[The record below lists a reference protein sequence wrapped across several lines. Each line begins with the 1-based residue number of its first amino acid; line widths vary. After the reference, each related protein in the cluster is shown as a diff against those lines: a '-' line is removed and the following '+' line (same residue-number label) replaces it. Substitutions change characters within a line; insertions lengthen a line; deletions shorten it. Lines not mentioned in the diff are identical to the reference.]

1 MADNPYAKKGF
12 NKKPF
17 FKKHKSNKPSIAQ
30 GSASRAAAAFCVN
43 AIEEGKSL
51 TEALP
56 LYTKDLDD
64 RDRALVQEIVYGTL
78 RHRRLLATTANALLD
93 HSINQRFNVARDLII
108 CAIYQILYTRA
119 PAHAVV
125 SATVGACDLCKCRNF
140 TGMVNA
146 VLRRFLRE
154 GAHLTHSSDPCVEF
168 SFPKW
173 LYEEL
178 VNNYGEE
185 KTLEIMKNSNEH
197 APMFLRVEN
206 SKIST
211 VDYLKLLEEHEIS
224 ASIVEE
230 SPCTILLEE
239 PVSVDRLPHFQQG
252 YVSVQD
258 LAAQLASPLLN
269 LEDGQKVLD
278 TCAAPGGKSAHIKDL
293 AKVTLTSCDIDE
305 KRLESTEKTFKRLG
319 NEAYLVAI
327 DFSQDVSKIEGDFD
341 RILVDAPCSGTGVIR
356 RHPDIKW
363 LRRQKDIETLVNTQ
377 ALILDNAFSKLKQ
390 GGILVFTTCSILKR
404 ENIEQVEKF
413 LARHSDAKLL
423 PFKMNGT
430 EVETYQRLPGEN
442 NSDGFFYAR
451 FVKE

>member
-1 MADNPYAKKGF
+1 
-12 NKKPF
+12 
-17 FKKHKSNKPSIAQ
+17 
-30 GSASRAAAAFCVN
+30 
-43 AIEEGKSL
+43 
-51 TEALP
+51 
-56 LYTKDLDD
+56 
-64 RDRALVQEIVYGTL
+64 
-78 RHRRLLATTANALLD
+78 
-93 HSINQRFNVARDLII
+93 
-108 CAIYQILYTRA
+108 
-119 PAHAVV
+119 
-125 SATVGACDLCKCRNF
+125 
-140 TGMVNA
+140 
-146 VLRRFLRE
+146 
-154 GAHLTHSSDPCVEF
+154 
-168 SFPKW
+168 
-173 LYEEL
+173 
-178 VNNYGEE
+178 
-185 KTLEIMKNSNEH
+185 MKNSNEH

-293 AKVTLTSCDIDE
+293 AKVALTSCDIDE
-305 KRLESTEKTFKRLG
+305 KRLKSTEKTFKRLG
-319 NEAYLVAI
+319 IEANLVAI

>member
-1 MADNPYAKKGF
+1 M
-12 NKKPF
+12 
-17 FKKHKSNKPSIAQ
+17 
-30 GSASRAAAAFCVN
+30 
-43 AIEEGKSL
+43 
-51 TEALP
+51 
-56 LYTKDLDD
+56 
-64 RDRALVQEIVYGTL
+64 
-78 RHRRLLATTANALLD
+78 
-93 HSINQRFNVARDLII
+93 
-108 CAIYQILYTRA
+108 
-119 PAHAVV
+119 
-125 SATVGACDLCKCRNF
+125 
-140 TGMVNA
+140 
-146 VLRRFLRE
+146 
-154 GAHLTHSSDPCVEF
+154 
-168 SFPKW
+168 
-173 LYEEL
+173 
-178 VNNYGEE
+178 
-185 KTLEIMKNSNEH
+185 
-197 APMFLRVEN
+197 
-206 SKIST
+206 
-211 VDYLKLLEEHEIS
+211 
-224 ASIVEE
+224 
-230 SPCTILLEE
+230 
-239 PVSVDRLPHFQQG
+239 
-252 YVSVQD
+252 QD

-293 AKVTLTSCDIDE
+293 AKVALTSCDIDE

-319 NEAYLVAI
+319 IEAKLVAI
-327 DFSQDVSKIEGDFD
+327 
-341 RILVDAPCSGTGVIR
+341 VIR